1 VRWIVIIAIAL
12 GALIAAAVWV
22 LRLPD
27 TQVIESVRSPDRQW
41 IARVEYEA
49 FGNSF
54 GPVFYAV
61 SLRPSTGWLA
71 AFPETRHSCATTQ
84 PAIP

>member
-1 VRWIVIIAIAL
+1 MYECQVRWIVIIAIAL

-41 IARVEYEA
+41 IARVEPA
-49 FGNSF
+49 WFIG
-54 GPVFYAV
+54 
-61 SLRPSTGWLA
+61 A
-71 AFPETRHSCATTQ
+71 A
-84 PAIP
+84 